1 MILPN
6 MLPPSASALNSK
18 LCIHRSSPGFD
29 LVPIARFQMIKAA
42 SKSGSCGS
50 LTCRA
55 SMSIPSNS
63 GTSFSLP
70 IMVETKE
77 SEIEVD
83 VSSRFEKCVMED
95 EEACGDF
102 ELESVEAKAP
112 EVLIG
117 GGVGSGS
124 GGGENWFGDS
134 CGDSG
139 RGSGSVDEYYQKMIE
154 AYPGDALILSN
165 YARFLKEVKGDA
177 VKAEEYCERAILAKP
192 NDGNALSLYGD
203 LIWQTHRDEDR
214 AQTYFHQAVNSSPND
229 CYVLASYAKF
239 LWDAGDEDELSRR

>member
-6 MLPPSASALNSK
+6 MLPPTYSAMNSK

-29 LVPIARFQMIKAA
+29 LVPISRFQIIRVA
-42 SKSGSCGS
+42 SMSVSCGS

-55 SMSIPSNS
+55 SMCTPFNS
-63 GTSFSLP
+63 GKSFSLP
-70 IMVETKE
+70 IMVERKGG
-77 SEIEVD
+77 EIEVK
-83 VSSRFEKCVMED
+83 VSSEKSKFEKCVMKKEMMM
-95 EEACGDF
+95 EEKEACGDF
-102 ELESVEAKAP
+102 EVESVP
-112 EVLIG
+112 EVPVG
-117 GGVGSGS
+117 GGVGSGG

-134 CGDSG
+134 NGDSG
-139 RGSGSVDEYYQKMIE
+139 RGSGSMDEYYQKMIE

-165 YARFLKEVKGDA
+165 YARFLKEVKKDA

-192 NDGNALSLYGD
+192 NDGNVLSLYGD

-214 AQTYFHQAVNSSPND
+214 ARTYFHQAVNSSPND

-239 LWDAGDEDELSRR
+239 L